1 MKQNTP
7 ILKASDTFKRHPVA
21 FILGPALKMIEAAFD
36 LMIPLFMKAIID
48 LSNNVINGNELFA
61 GLSKVN
67 RVFAQFIVMNGTWVQ
82 DQKLNFA
89 LIGGTYILL
98 MGILGFATTMVT
110 QYVAART
117 AVSCGRDIRDALYE
131 KVLTLSKTDREGI
144 GSNKL
149 LTVLNNDSYQ
159 VQQGVLIFI
168 RLIVRAPF
176 IILGALIISF
186 ILYWQIGLVY
196 VAITPLILLVIFL
209 IMRRSSK
216 EYLKIQEKLDELSSK
231 TSETLDGAKVI
242 RAFNSVE
249 EENRSFAQKTTEYR
263 QKATH
268 VQKLN
273 AMINPL
279 TFAIIAI
286 ATVLVVIFG
295 ALPILGAG
303 LEQAEKV
310 NLSTT
315 IITEIA
321 YLSQILFTLVQ
332 LTNVVMILTKAKVS
346 MGRVDEVLSIQPS
359 ILSKEGAKAFD
370 ILQGEEF
377 LRFDHVSLGYKKEGN
392 YALKDINFTLYKGQ
406 SLGIIG
412 GTGSGKSTLI
422 SLIERFLDASEGT
435 VYYKGKDIKDYP
447 LTSLRD
453 EISLVPQKS
462 SLFNGTIRSNMLM
475 ACPNADDKEIT
486 KALKNACAEEFVSKF
501 SDYLDHKVTEGG
513 KNFSGGQRQRLCIAR
528 ALVKGGEAIILDDS
542 TSALDLLTDKTV
554 RDNIANEYQ
563 NLSKIIVSQRVATV
577 KDCSLILV
585 LDGGRLIQSGT
596 HESLLV
602 HCDIYRET
610 YESQTKKEAE

>member
-501 SDYLDHKVTEGG
+501 SDYLDHEVTEGG